1 MRNRFAVSPLLM
13 LTAVVLVLI
22 GTYLVV
28 QSVDLK
34 EVLKPARL
42 VEVLNQLGPWAPV
55 ILILGMATAVVISP
69 IPSLP
74 LDLAAGAAFGPFLG
88 AVYVVIGA
96 EIGAILSFII
106 GRTLGREVIS
116 RLLGVNV
123 IFCEKCS
130 DQHLGVLVFLARLL
144 PVFSFDVIS
153 YGAGLTTLSLKT
165 FALTTLLGM
174 IPPSFALTYLGSR
187 VVSAQWTLVVLGG
200 VLVAFF
206 MLAPKLVKRYRSSWV
221 AQLMLG
227 PTPAALV
234 SPAVQTAPERWRR
247 ATRLDVLPVEDRS
260 GPERYYQK
268 WCPICRSSP

>member
-1 MRNRFAVSPLLM
+1 
-13 LTAVVLVLI
+13 
-22 GTYLVV
+22 
-28 QSVDLK
+28 
-34 EVLKPARL
+34 
-42 VEVLNQLGPWAPV
+42 
-55 ILILGMATAVVISP
+55 
-69 IPSLP
+69 
-74 LDLAAGAAFGPFLG
+74 
-88 AVYVVIGA
+88 
-96 EIGAILSFII
+96 
-106 GRTLGREVIS
+106 
-116 RLLGVNV
+116 V

-153 YGAGLTTLSLKT
+153 YGAGLTTLSLRT

-234 SPAVQTAPERWRR
+234 SPAVQTAPAL
-247 ATRLDVLPVEDRS
+247 ATSDAARCPACGRPIGTGKVLSKVVPDMPELAMK
-260 GPERYYQK
+260 GPGSASAR
-268 WCPICRSSP
+268 CGLCDAS